1 MNRRAILT
9 QVAGLGGVALAGCVS
24 NGDDTGGGGS
34 GDETDEQTATNT
46 EPPTEMPPRLT
57 DSTIAVQNVDCGQQ
71 VSEATV
77 AFESHRVVITGTI
90 WAPDPGWTATLVDA
104 ASKHEADK
112 LAVTVGV
119 EESDEDGMVAQC
131 IAEVDYEVTA
141 TFESAVPDTVMV
153 THETNDGSETVATA
167 DRE

>member
-1 MNRRAILT
+1 MNRRAVLA
-9 QVAGLGGVALAGCVS
+9 QVAGLGGVALAGCVA
-24 NGDDTGGGGS
+24 NGGNGGGN
-34 GDETDEQTATNT
+34 ETDEETPTNT
-46 EPPTEMPPRLT
+46 ESPTEMPPKLT
-57 DSTIAVQNVDCGQQ
+57 DSTIAVQSVDCGQQ

-77 AFESHRVVITGTI
+77 VFESDHVPIAGTI

-104 ASKHEADK
+104 AYDHEDDE

-119 EESDEDGMVAQC
+119 EESDEDEMVAQC

-141 TFESAVPDTVMV
+141 TFESTLPGRVAV

-167 DRE
+167 NRE